1 MSSVFDRL
9 TEPKKMADNGPDND
23 AIQSESAVV
32 ESGTGESGISE
43 SASTPDSS
51 FESGEAQATEAQTTE
66 FQGGLPQEEES
77 QGEASQ
83 TVVPSIEETPIGGA
97 PSPSAGGVQYTA
109 RDIKEVSQEL
119 LRYGLLDAESKLKLY
134 QTAVTHHKAIND
146 ILEPFDLTLKIDDVR
161 GLAYVVVSEG
171 IFTDGDDEWSHPLI
185 RKQRLNMEQSLL
197 LAILRELYVAHELE
211 HGVGSTNAVIPVE
224 ELTPRLR
231 IYLGELGSDNAEE
244 KRTRN
249 LLEKLKSH
257 GVVSE
262 VDKYNQV
269 TVRPI
274 ITHLA
279 NPENLSRLLDLMK
292 RKAGLMVEEPVEE
305 TEQSQMGANNETL
318 DQELIDKTE
327 VEVNP

>member
-9 TEPKKMADNGPDND
+9 TEPKEMADNGQDND
-23 AIQSESAVV
+23 AIQSESGVGSGVV
-32 ESGTGESGISE
+32 EPDCTLDSASE
-43 SASTPDSS
+43 SV
-51 FESGEAQATEAQTTE
+51 ESQAAEAQTDAVSTA
-66 FQGGLPQEEES
+66 G
-77 QGEASQ
+77 
-83 TVVPSIEETPIGGA
+83 VPCSGT
-97 PSPSAGGVQYTA
+97 VQYTA

-134 QTAVTHHKAIND
+134 QTAATHHKAIND

-292 RKAGLMVEEPVEE
+292 RKAGLVIEKTEP
-305 TEQSQMGANNETL
+305 SQMGANNEIP

>member
-9 TEPKKMADNGPDND
+9 TEPKEMADSHQDND
-23 AIQSESAVV
+23 TIPSESVVVDSHITASRVDETQSQEVQSQEAQREAIQ
-32 ESGTGESGISE
+32 GED
-43 SASTPDSS
+43 A
-51 FESGEAQATEAQTTE
+51 
-66 FQGGLPQEEES
+66 QEEEL
-77 QGEASQ
+77 QA
-83 TVVPSIEETPIGGA
+83 TALPTAAA
-97 PSPSAGGVQYTA
+97 PGSSSAAIQYTA

-119 LRYGLLDAESKLKLY
+119 LRYGLLDAESKFKLY
-134 QTAVTHHKAIND
+134 QTAVTHHKAIKD
-146 ILEPFDLTLKIDDVR
+146 ILEPFDLTLRIDDVR

-171 IFTDGDDEWSHPLI
+171 IATDGDDEWSHPLI

-231 IYLGELGSDNAEE
+231 IYLGEMGSDSAEE

-292 RKAGLMVEEPVEE
+292 RKAGLVVEETVEEPGEKA
-305 TEQSQMGANNETL
+305 EQSQMVANNDISEGIT
-318 DQELIDKTE
+318 DPDIDISSDIQKTE

>member
-9 TEPKKMADNGPDND
+9 TEPKEMADNGPEND
-23 AIQSESAVV
+23 VIQSESAVV
-32 ESGTGESGISE
+32 ESRTGKSGIGESTRI
-43 SASTPDSS
+43 PDSA
-51 FESGEAQATEAQTTE
+51 FELGEAQTIEAQKTE
-66 FQGGLPQEEES
+66 FQDDLLQEEEP

-97 PSPSAGGVQYTA
+97 LSPGAGGVQYTA

-292 RKAGLMVEEPVEE
+292 RKTGLVVEERVEE
-305 TEQSQMGANNETL
+305 TEQSQMVANNETL